1 MHDQLNL
8 SCPSPPGV
16 EGADGLDRGHAA
28 RGRGDKGR
36 EGEGGK
42 GEGGEA
48 SFAFVLPLFFLD
60 LLILLRAE
68 NYPAR

>member
-48 SFAFVLPLFFLD
+48 TE
-60 LLILLRAE
+60 LITTRCACVYE
-68 NYPAR
+68 RVSASTCV